1 MSTEENENC
10 FDTNNQ
16 TNDSNTID
24 TLSEEKKYYLDA
36 DRTIWTNQYCE
47 QFWYKDKEKEFVIP
61 NIPNETKEWR
71 LFRILFVS
79 RGKKVKR
86 SDLLKEEYLGTT
98 DDNLKTIVRRMKK
111 NNLFEYVFKMNDS
124 IKEEDNI
131 DNYISDKEEDKG
143 NKLVIVNIRKSSSDS
158 GGYKLILPGDEATWH
173 DNSQK
178 KGFISEFLGTAVP
191 LSEIETESGL
201 MLKMSYD
208 IFYRPDYYIEP
219 ENWLQNME
227 QNAFTEGR
235 HVHVI
240 SGERGIGKSFLAKRF
255 LSDCVNNNNNRIDL
269 RFNNIVFV
277 TYRNNLKTTISRL
290 KLQEQNNEIVTDETN
305 DYVYYKKIKLLTEL
319 HNEKEPVLLLIDN
332 YDSSDYK
339 SELSEESRVYEEIR
353 GTGCHILITSRN
365 SLDSKTCYGSNQTVL
380 MPLEISELVVMFK
393 KHAGIDGDDTDKDD
407 EIERLI
413 KEDLI
418 SNTYLVVLAAHLVS
432 TSSLDEV
439 SKLFKNHNIADSD
452 EPIEGRGTNDKTIFE
467 HLSELFDFSNV
478 FDSEEKRRIFYN
490 LSLIDISGISCQN
503 FFEMTM
509 NDMEYVSFKNHLNEL
524 VDCFWVF
531 KDGKNKNANITIR
544 PLVRDLILICK
555 KGDLKYEY
563 VKKYVEYLNNH
574 SYFRTYDEKLSE
586 AIDVG
591 TAAIEALDILLSD
604 EDKKN
609 ETDFACLVAKTASNF
624 DIIRDIPTAY
634 EYAIKAV
641 SLLNQ
646 IDIEKLSDNQLY
658 QMGLAYNIAGYA
670 ILHNEKAEGYT
681 KKALDTLGK
690 VSGLLEKRSDKTQK
704 NLDVEILKTTNM
716 GNIAAIHAKIN
727 DYETMKKMHME
738 NREYREELLEDC
750 NDDEKKLL
758 YIKLADSCKGV
769 GTAYYY
775 LANEKYTA
783 GENDVAKEY
792 LENSI
797 KHHQEAVDY
806 YRNAYGD
813 IYHFQIAVA
822 QNRKVGA
829 IIQLYNYFPE
839 LRQDEEI
846 TKAIGEMKEAKIY
859 LENMKR
865 QNNSELKNC
874 EDNLNKLKSLLKDES
889 KIDKQK

>member
-1 MSTEENENC
+1 M
-10 FDTNNQ
+10 D
-16 TNDSNTID
+16 
-24 TLSEEKKYYLDA
+24 
-36 DRTIWTNQYCE
+36 
-47 QFWYKDKEKEFVIP
+47 
-61 NIPNETKEWR
+61 
-71 LFRILFVS
+71 
-79 RGKKVKR
+79 
-86 SDLLKEEYLGTT
+86 
-98 DDNLKTIVRRMKK
+98 
-111 NNLFEYVFKMNDS
+111 
-124 IKEEDNI
+124 
-131 DNYISDKEEDKG
+131 
-143 NKLVIVNIRKSSSDS
+143 
-158 GGYKLILPGDEATWH
+158 
-173 DNSQK
+173 
-178 KGFISEFLGTAVP
+178 
-191 LSEIETESGL
+191 
-201 MLKMSYD
+201 
-208 IFYRPDYYIEP
+208 
-219 ENWLQNME
+219 
-227 QNAFTEGR
+227 
-235 HVHVI
+235 
-240 SGERGIGKSFLAKRF
+240 
-255 LSDCVNNNNNRIDL
+255 
-269 RFNNIVFV
+269 
-277 TYRNNLKTTISRL
+277 
-290 KLQEQNNEIVTDETN
+290 
-305 DYVYYKKIKLLTEL
+305 YKKIKLLSEL
-319 HNEKEPVLLLIDN
+319 PQENKPALLLIDN
-332 YDSSDYK
+332 YDSSNYK
-339 SELSEESRVYEEIR
+339 SELCEGSRVFEQIR
-353 GTGCHILITSRN
+353 GTGCHIVITSRN
-365 SLDSKTCYGSNQTVL
+365 NLDSQTCYGSDQTVL
-380 MPLEISELVVMFK
+380 TPLKISELVKMFK
-393 KHAGIDGDDTDKDD
+393 KHADIKSDDTDKDK
-407 EIERLI
+407 EIERI
-413 KEDLI
+413 IEEDLK

-490 LSLIDISGISCQN
+490 LSLIDISGMSCQN
-503 FFEMTM
+503 FFENTIDGIDYT
-509 NDMEYVSFKNHLNEL
+509 NFRIHLNEL
-524 VDCFWVF
+524 ADCFWIF
-531 KDGKNKNANITIR
+531 KDGKKKNANITMH
-544 PLVRDLILICK
+544 PLVRDLMLCK
-555 KGDLKYEY
+555 KDDFKYEY
-563 VKKYVEYLNNH
+563 VKKYVEYLNDR

-591 TAAIEALDILLSD
+591 TDAIEVLDILLSD

-646 IDIEKLSDNQLY
+646 IDIEKLSDYQLY
-658 QMGLAYNIAGYA
+658 DMALSYNIAGYA
-670 ILHNEKAEGYT
+670 ILHNKEAEGYT

-704 NLDVEILKTTNM
+704 NLDVEILKTTNL

-783 GENDVAKEY
+783 GENDVAKKY

-797 KHHQEAVDY
+797 EHHQEAVDNY
-806 YRNAYGD
+806 NNAYGD